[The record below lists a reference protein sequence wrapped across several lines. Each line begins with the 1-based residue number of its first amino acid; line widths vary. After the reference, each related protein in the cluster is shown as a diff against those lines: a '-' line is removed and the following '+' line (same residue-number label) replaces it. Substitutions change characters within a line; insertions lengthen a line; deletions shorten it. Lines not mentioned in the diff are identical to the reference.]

1 MGQPLIA
8 RIEIDRDRCISS
20 GRCVADEPSLFTFD
34 DDELATVI
42 GSAVEHT
49 ADRLIRL
56 ARNCPGEAITLV
68 DADGEVVSLD

>member
-1 MGQPLIA
+1 MSQPLIA
-8 RIEIDRDRCISS
+8 RIEIDQDRCISS
-20 GRCVADEPSLFTFD
+20 GRCVADEPSLFAFD

-42 GSAVEHT
+42 GSASEHA

-68 DADGEVVSLD
+68 DDEGQVVSLD